1 MVWNAVSWWGK
12 MRTETTAFG
21 FTMWRSLISALE
33 VTFTEVSSRV
43 AGRRRGFGDEYRMF
57 KGLLV

>member
-1 MVWNAVSWWGK
+1 VEIIDFSIG
-12 MRTETTAFG
+12 
-21 FTMWRSLISALE
+21 SH
-33 VTFTEVSSRV
+33 FTEVSSRV